1 MHHRFSVAIN
11 NVIWRLVTGRR
22 TSQHDPEMNYLTQ
35 TINDMFDGFD
45 PGHPLA
51 LLQMNNGFVYSAMK
65 MLGIKTLPD
74 YAIPMKNMVSK

>member
-22 TSQHDPEMNYLTQ
+22 TSQRDPTMNYLTQ

-45 PGHPLA
+45 PSKPLA
-51 LLQMNNGFVYSAMK
+51 LLQMNYRLVYSAMRWIG
-65 MLGIKTLPD
+65 MHSYLHLCDFNT
-74 YAIPMKNMVSK
+74 